1 VNEPIKLNVA
11 KTLEYIMELQ
21 PSITEEQKDVI
32 EDILERFNG
41 KRTLEAQVAQ
51 ILTGQIILKVDMT
64 RKEPSA

>member
-1 VNEPIKLNVA
+1 MNEPIKLNVA

-32 EDILERFNG
+32 EDILVKFNG

-51 ILTGQIILKVDMT
+51 ILTGHIILKVDMS

>member
-1 VNEPIKLNVA
+1 MNEPIKLNVA